1 MCGLIFF
8 VMLNVPWRGGGLNL
22 WVGLKNV
29 FFKLKYTYFAVQHS
43 LNPLMIRQHQLH
55 CQMSHSMIYG
65 VSFDVVGIG
74 IQVNLK
80 LGKCNILNILV
91 RNLTCIL
98 WINLHPLKWITFLEW
113 NENVQRPQGTL
124 VKNGQ

>member
-1 MCGLIFF
+1 ME
-8 VMLNVPWRGGGLNL
+8 GGGLNL

-80 LGKCNILNILV
+80 LGKCNILNI
-91 RNLTCIL
+91 RNIL
-98 WINLHPLKWITFLEW
+98 ISYQKIICLRKLHRAVYP
-113 NENVQRPQGTL
+113 
-124 VKNGQ
+124 